1 MEGGG
6 AVSNLRQH
14 DDIAALIGA
23 YVLDAVDEEERAAIE
38 AHLEVCP
45 ICRDEADGLR
55 ATIGMMANEG
65 GPAPMA
71 IWERIEAALEDAPAP
86 MAAISGPRPTRR
98 IPVAIATAA
107 LAIAAALAV
116 FFGIEVHE
124 LNHRIGA
131 LTTNIETSSTRA
143 IATAALLQPG
153 SRQIPL
159 KESNGRQLGTVV
171 LLPSGQGV
179 MTALDMRKLP
189 SSETYQL
196 WAITGGTPVSLG
208 LLGSRPGVT
217 LFRVDNHGV
226 FDLAITVEPAGGTP
240 RPTHAPIAVA
250 SVA

>member
-1 MEGGG
+1 M
-6 AVSNLRQH
+6 SDLQQH
-14 DDIAALIGA
+14 EEIASLIGA
-23 YVLDAVDEEERAAIE
+23 YVLDAVDDEERAAVE
-38 AHLEVCP
+38 AHLGSCP
-45 ICRDEADGLR
+45 ICRDEADSLQ

-71 IWERIEAALEDAPAP
+71 IWERIEAALEDQPAP
-86 MAAISGPRPTRR
+86 MATITPARPARR
-98 IPVAIATAA
+98 IPIAIATAA
-107 LAIAAALAV
+107 LAIAAVLAV
-116 FFGIEVHE
+116 FFGIEVQA
-124 LNHRIGA
+124 LNHRIGT
-131 LTTNIETSSTRA
+131 LTTNVETSSTRA

-159 KESNGRQLGTVV
+159 KEPNGHQLGVIV

-179 MTALDMRKLP
+179 MTALDMRALP
-189 SSETYQL
+189 TTQTYQL

-226 FDLAITVEPAGGTP
+226 FDLAVTVEPAGGTP
-240 RPTHAPIAVA
+240 RPTHTPIAVA